1 MTQLTRSFN
10 IGAVFALILLM
21 LALSISVV
29 ASPGSASLAATRAM
43 PVQPVP
49 QTRLSVVH
57 TDEGFPVLAMP
68 YLGTVRFM
76 IAQSEIPD
84 VLVPSV
90 VPSAE
95 PTLPQGS
102 PTPQSSRVSTNVSN
116 SAAVN
121 STGNG
126 FSLDKI
132 VGSISP
138 FFIIALIP
146 LLFVIGALF
155 YFFFMG
161 DQDRGTPDED
171 QQADAGLSNVDEDSE
186 WREL

>member
-1 MTQLTRSFN
+1 MTHFTRNFHV
-10 IGAVFALILLM
+10 GAAFALALLM
-21 LALSISVV
+21 LALSICVV
-29 ASPGSASLAATRAM
+29 ASPSSASLAATRAM
-43 PVQPVP
+43 PAQAVP
-49 QTRLSVVH
+49 QTRLSAAY
-57 TDEGFPVLAMP
+57 TDEGFPVVAMP
-68 YLGTVRFM
+68 YLGTVRLI

-102 PTPQSSRVSTNVSN
+102 PTPQSPSVSTNVSN
-116 SAAVN
+116 SATLS

-138 FFIIALIP
+138 FLIIALIP

-171 QQADAGLSNVDEDSE
+171 QEADAGLSNADEDTG